1 MNLKNFTAKIS
12 GKIEPCKYFLKKF
25 YNFFEIFQYRR
36 RAVMIIILIINHIAK
51 NERDRK
57 IYKNENYAP
66 HKSFTSQ

>member
-36 RAVMIIILIINHIAK
+36 RAVMIMLLIINYIAK
-51 NERDRK
+51 EKSGRK
-57 IYKNENYAP
+57 ICKNENYTP
-66 HKSFTSQ
+66 RKSFTSQ